1 LDDVLNFFSIQLKEI
16 FETVFSYIP
25 TILFLIGFI
34 LILSG
39 MIKKKREV
47 GKIIGGIICIIL
59 GLFFMANPGIFSDL
73 FNTFQGNPST
83 PPGWH

>member
-1 LDDVLNFFSIQLKEI
+1 MDDILDIFSIQLKEI

-59 GLFFMANPGIFSDL
+59 GLFLIANPGIISDL

-83 PPGWH
+83 PQGWH